1 MALGFFHSK
10 TATPRLA
17 RLRTLS
23 LFVELSPAELTVV
36 DALMHER
43 DYLPGEVIFDQGEEG
58 QAVYIVLEGE
68 VTIRRHEPAKV
79 GEADELARLT
89 VGTFFGELALLDSAP
104 RMAQAQ
110 AVTACKLAV
119 FFRDD
124 FLGLLDTH
132 GRIASKIARQL
143 ARHIGRRLRELA
155 IAVGAH
161 QHL

>member
-1 MALGFFHSK
+1 MALGFFNAN
-10 TATPRLA
+10 TTTPRLA

-23 LFVELSPAELTVV
+23 LFVELSPAELAVV

-58 QAVYIVLEGE
+58 QAVYIVLDGE
-68 VTIRRHEPAKV
+68 VTIRRHEPAKA
-79 GEADELARLT
+79 GEVDELARLT